1 MVNMAE
7 YLFPLLQV
15 HMKGNYGHLRFTKK
29 QYEDKEKKHTL
40 TDQERTEYW
49 EPGPFSLVS
58 YIEAFLARDFY
69 GDEITLVLISM
80 MWQMRIT
87 VVHAETLFQTKICHS
102 NTIHLADIVVFRTR
116 LSHYFPASKSLILSP
131 FCFLFGC
138 TMLVSTSAMLDISAP
153 HWFMALNGFFF
164 LFFPF

>member
-1 MVNMAE
+1 MVNIAE

-15 HMKGNYGHLRFTKK
+15 HIKGNYGHLRLTKK

-49 EPGPFSLVS
+49 EPGQFSLVS
-58 YIEAFLARDFY
+58 YIEAFVARDFY

-87 VVHAETLFQTKICHS
+87 VIHAETLFQTKICHS
-102 NTIHLADIVVFRTR
+102 NTIYLADIVVFRTR

-131 FCFLFGC
+131 FCFIQLHH
-138 TMLVSTSAMLDISAP
+138 T
-153 HWFMALNGFFF
+153 GFYQCHAGYVCATLIYGIKWVVFP
-164 LFFPF
+164 LFPF